1 MPISITANKD
11 VIDMEYAVRG
21 HIPQAAALLKEQG
34 KEIIF
39 CNIGNPQALGQ
50 SPLSFAREVLALL
63 ENKPLIN
70 RMRAYNRKIATSFPK
85 EEIFFSDYIIEYA
98 EKLISHF
105 ECGLGEY
112 TESKGLKFIREA
124 VAKFIDK
131 RDGLSSPPS
140 DPENIILYNGASE
153 AAHQLLQILIAS
165 REDGIMIP
173 IPQYPLYSA
182 VIRKFGG
189 IQVNYYPDED
199 AGWPLHKSE
208 LERAFNEATAKGIKI
223 KAIVVINP
231 SNPTGAILD
240 EQSIRDV
247 IDFAEEKGISVI
259 ADEVYQD
266 NIYDDDS
273 PFVSF
278 AKVLGNRDVSLF
290 SLHSV
295 SKGFFGECGHRGGYL
310 EVRNPPKVQGMD
322 INISDLLL
330 KMASV
335 DLCSNTTGQALVYMM
350 VNPPEKGSEPF
361 EKFQSEKKKILD
373 ILAQKAKIIKEAFAQ
388 MDGVRVFG
396 RTGAMYLF
404 PRLEKLPKGKNDFDY
419 CMALLEET
427 GICTVNG
434 AGFGQKEGTSHFRIA
449 FLPPIETLKRVL
461 PRWIE
466 FHNKYVNS

>member
-1 MPISITANKD
+1 MPISIRANKD

-21 HIPQAAALLKEQG
+21 PIPQAAALLKEQG

-63 ENKPLIN
+63 ENKALIS
-70 RMRAYNRKIATSFPK
+70 RMRAYNRKLGIGSSN
-85 EEIFFSDYIIEYA
+85 EEPFFSDYIIDYA

-124 VAKFIDK
+124 VARFIDR
-131 RDGLSSPPS
+131 RDGPSSPPS

-153 AAHQLLQILIAS
+153 AAHQLIQILIAS
-165 REDGIMIP
+165 RNDGIMIP

-182 VIRKFGG
+182 VIKKFGG

-199 AGWPLHKSE
+199 SGWPLHKSE
-208 LERAFNEATAKGIKI
+208 LERAFNEAVAKGINI

-240 EQSIRDV
+240 EQSIKDV
-247 IDFAEEKGISVI
+247 IDFAEEKGISII
-259 ADEVYQD
+259 ADEVYQE
-266 NIYDDDS
+266 NIYDDS
-273 PFVSF
+273 RFISF
-278 AKVLGNRDVSLF
+278 AKVLGNRDVPLF

-310 EVRNPPKVQGMD
+310 EVRNPPKINGMNV
-322 INISDLLL
+322 NILDLLL

-335 DLCSNTTGQALVYMM
+335 DLCSNTAGQALVYMM

-361 EKFQSEKKKILD
+361 ENFQSEKRRILET
-373 ILAQKAKIIKEAFAQ
+373 LAQKAKIIKEAFAQ

-419 CMALLEET
+419 CMALLEKT

-434 AGFGQKEGTSHFRIA
+434 AGFGQKEGTYHFRIA
-449 FLPPIETLKRVL
+449 FLPPVETLKRVL